1 MGSTGREAEVARA
14 DFPDGFVF
22 GVATS
27 AYQVPD
33 RPTPISSRL
42 ASALGRLRLAP
53 VPLRAPRLRGS

>member
-27 AYQVPD
+27 AYQVPAPRPD
-33 RPTPISSRL
+33 RPAPISPRL
-42 ASALGRLRLAP
+42 ARLRLAP
-53 VPLRAPRLRGS
+53 VPPRGVRDC

>member
-27 AYQVPD
+27 AYQVPAPRHD
-33 RPTPISSRL
+33 RPAPISP
-42 ASALGRLRLAP
+42 RLRLAP
-53 VPLRAPRLRGS
+53 VPPRGVQDC

>member
-42 ASALGRLRLAP
+42 ASALGQTAITIVTGLLF
-53 VPLRAPRLRGS
+53 